1 MWKLMYLKHR
11 QESYNG
17 EEARGETRD
26 EIFARSSAD
35 DCVVGTGNRRPMIGS
50 HHKAHLNELA
60 GVPRQPAEKSNNKG
74 YEAQRFL

>member
-1 MWKLMYLKHR
+1 MCLKHR

-26 EIFARSSAD
+26 EIFARSGAD
-35 DCVVGTGNRRPMIGS
+35 NCVVGPGNGRPMIGS

-60 GVPRQPAEKSNNKG
+60 GVPRQPVEESKNND
-74 YEAQRFL
+74 AQEFL